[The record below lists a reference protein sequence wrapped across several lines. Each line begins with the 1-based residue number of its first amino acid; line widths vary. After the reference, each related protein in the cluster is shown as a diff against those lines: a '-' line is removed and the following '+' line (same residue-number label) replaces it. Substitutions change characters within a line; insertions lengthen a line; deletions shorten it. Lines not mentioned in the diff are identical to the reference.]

1 MSKVTTTAVLDLLA
15 GRVRDAARPVREGMV
30 RRLATPTDVGD
41 AAALLCSEQAGS
53 IAGQSLAVDGGAS
66 PACPD
71 LPLDLQRR

>member
-1 MSKVTTTAVLDLLA
+1 ML
-15 GRVRDAARPVREGMV
+15 RDRSERGWSPML
-30 RRLATPTDVGD
+30 RLATPTDVGD

>member
-1 MSKVTTTAVLDLLA
+1 ML
-15 GRVRDAARPVREGMV
+15 
-30 RRLATPTDVGD
+30 RLATPTDVSD